1 VVQFGCHPEQAVL
14 AQRRIEASRASRRAF
29 RDAQIARLA
38 RFLLKLH
45 HYRATMRLDK
55 ISY

>member
-1 VVQFGCHPEQAVL
+1 MPVVVQFGCHPEQAAL

-29 RDAQIARLA
+29 CDAQIARLA

-45 HYRATMRLDK
+45 HYRDAGRVA
-55 ISY
+55 